1 MNDLEIR
8 QYEESII
15 EAINSKPLP
24 LEIKRLILRDIMTSV
39 ENELGKEIMQQQQQQ
54 ETKED
59 QKWHIQKYLIEL
71 TGKMNQV

>member
-59 QKWHIQKYLIEL
+59 
-71 TGKMNQV
+71 